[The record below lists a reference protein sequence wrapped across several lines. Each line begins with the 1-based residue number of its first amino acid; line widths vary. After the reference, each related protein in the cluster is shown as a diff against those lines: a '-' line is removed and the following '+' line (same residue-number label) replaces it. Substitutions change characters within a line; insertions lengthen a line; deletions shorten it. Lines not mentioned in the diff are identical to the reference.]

1 MRASCLCGSVKFQ
14 ISGELPIIYQCHCSL
29 CHEQGGWSSSSAMV
43 IKAADL
49 SWTAGQDLVTSYVNP
64 TGFRS
69 DFCSRCGSP
78 VPNPL
83 RSTSYYW
90 VPAGLFDDEAKLEIG
105 AQLYV
110 DSKAPWDDISPH
122 GERYGTAPDASDI
135 IAVLRPDRV
144 ERYATGA
151 RLMRNW
157 WASPQFAS
165 RQPDRSRCRRHS
177 ASATP

>member
-1 MRASCLCGSVKFQ
+1 
-14 ISGELPIIYQCHCSL
+14 
-29 CHEQGGWSSSSAMV
+29 MV

-49 SWTAGQDLVTSYVNP
+49 SWLAVWLAGAQ
-64 TGFRS
+64 
-69 DFCSRCGSP
+69 SP
-78 VPNPL
+78 EVHVL
-83 RSTSYYW
+83 LL

-157 WASPQFAS
+157 WTSPQFAS